1 MIELLSLEF
10 NQHMAFQNSVIEHKI
25 DTFIRIINKN
35 LLLASLKAHAGPHL
49 KDELLKMANNT
60 ILQILFFPHILWLE
74 IQELQHVLGLDKSCH
89 VQFLRLDVRYLGK
102 LVRILAPAATH
113 IIQAPY
119 LTLQFANTPST
130 PNRLEC
136 VKCPL
141 QIVIKPNQLTN
152 M

>member
-1 MIELLSLEF
+1 MSDNPVLE
-10 NQHMAFQNSVIEHKI
+10 
-25 DTFIRIINKN
+25 
-35 LLLASLKAHAGPHL
+35 
-49 KDELLKMANNT
+49 
-60 ILQILFFPHILWLE
+60 ILFLPHVLRLE
-74 IQELQHVLGLDKSCH
+74 IQELEHVLGLDKSSH
-89 VQFLRLDVRYLGK
+89 VQFLRLDVRELGK
-102 LVRILAPAATH
+102 LVRILAPAATR

>member
-74 IQELQHVLGLDKSCH
+74 IQELQHV
-89 VQFLRLDVRYLGK
+89 
-102 LVRILAPAATH
+102 
-113 IIQAPY
+113 
-119 LTLQFANTPST
+119 
-130 PNRLEC
+130 
-136 VKCPL
+136 
-141 QIVIKPNQLTN
+141 
-152 M
+152 